1 MKGLTV
7 IFVVAFFQEVKA
19 QRSQERWEN
28 VQKRL
33 DSEEAETARKYQ
45 QFQDAKLNRIR
56 HFENLEEQGQQR
68 KDMRVGVSD
77 RHLSMFQST
86 VM

>member
-1 MKGLTV
+1 MTRV
-7 IFVVAFFQEVKA
+7 NFICCCFFQEVKA
-19 QRSQERWEN
+19 QRSQERWDN

-56 HFENLEEQGQQR
+56 HFQNLEEQGQQR